1 MRLEKIVL
9 NKIKEAINDS
19 FGDVNIYLFGS
30 RVNDAKKG
38 GDIDI
43 AVDTALDSL
52 EFRKKKIKFLTNL
65 FKKDFHLKIDIVNL
79 NTKDEFLK
87 KQIEK
92 DGILI

>member
-43 AVDTALDSL
+43 
-52 EFRKKKIKFLTNL
+52 
-65 FKKDFHLKIDIVNL
+65 DIVNL